1 MAIADMSTMSWVLV
15 GVLAF
20 IAIMVSARVKPKQ
33 KVVGFPRNTVVGL
46 FFIVAILLFVIQ
58 AGFLTGVGLA
68 PFALGEAPEVTEEAE
83 EVITPFIDVCPPGSV
98 EDVTVTL
105 AATDFDRGTS
115 TGGTHRYRVNGAPAL
130 TVSDAG
136 TFTAAAGD
144 TIEVL
149 WYNASIS
156 GTYFS
161 DVSTFQLGCSKGA
174 QTLTRALHDNG
185 TADVAVFNE
194 EGNLID
200 GYNDFA
206 VGACIENETLTNGD
220 VVTLKAEYKQA
231 YQTSA
236 PYGAVMIVEYNVSC
250 IDDVI
255 VDFGGG
261 PVEVPQ
267 SIMKNY
273 SLSTAAAFKAYSIPA
288 TYSSDI
294 LYGSIMIDV
303 DDVQD
308 PQNQDAGLSDIK
320 LYTLVNN
327 YYIDDDAGGAFA
339 GPAANDEDDFWTMRY
354 FDNFSLCID

>member
-15 GVLAF
+15 AVAAF
-20 IAIMVSARVKPKQ
+20 IAIMVSARVKKGK
-33 KVVGFPRNTVVGL
+33 KVVGFKRNTIVGL
-46 FFIVAILLFVIQ
+46 FLIVGVALFAIQ
-58 AGFLTGVGLA
+58 AGFLTGIVE
-68 PFALGEAPEVTEEAE
+68 PFALGAAPEAPPRDGVPAEVFDEL
-83 EVITPFIDVCPPGSV
+83 CPPGSV

-105 AATDFDRGTS
+105 SATDYDTGKAS
-115 TGGTHRYRVNGAPAL
+115 GGTHRYRVNGNPAL

-161 DVSTFQLGCSKGA
+161 DVSTYQLGCSKGA

-206 VGACIENETLTNGD
+206 VGACVENESLANGD

-250 IDDVI
+250 LDDVI
-255 VDFGGG
+255 VDFGG
-261 PVEVPQ
+261 VEVNVPQ

-294 LYGSIMIDV
+294 LYGSITIDV
-303 DDVQD
+303 DDTQD
-308 PQNQDAGLSDIK
+308 PQVEAAGVGSLH

-339 GPAANDEDDFWTMRY
+339 GPAANDDDDFWTMRY
-354 FDNFSLCID
+354 FDNYSLCID